1 MNIGQRIGD
10 YEVVEV
16 LGQGGMGQVYK
27 VKNLVSER
35 IEAMKVLLPNIE
47 GESELAERFQREIKM
62 QAALDHPNIAKLH
75 TALRDSNQLLVIM
88 EFVEGSS
95 LEKVLAKGPLLAR
108 DAAGYASQVLDA
120 LAYAHGRGIVH
131 RDVKPQN
138 MMLTPAG
145 VIKLLDFGIARVKT
159 DSKLTK
165 PGSTLG
171 SLYYMSP
178 EQIQGAEP
186 DPRSD
191 LYSVGIVLYEMVTG
205 KRPFLGDT
213 DYSIMAG
220 HLQQVPVPPVQL
232 VPWTLG
238 PLNEI
243 ILMAIAK
250 DPEKR
255 FQSAEAFRTALQSEI
270 GRA

>member
-10 YEVVEV
+10 YEIIEV

-47 GESELAERFQREIKM
+47 GDSELAERFQRVIKM
-62 QAALDHPNIAKLH
+62 
-75 TALRDSNQLLVIM
+75 
-88 EFVEGSS
+88 
-95 LEKVLAKGPLLAR
+95 
-108 DAAGYASQVLDA
+108 
-120 LAYAHGRGIVH
+120 
-131 RDVKPQN
+131 
-138 MMLTPAG
+138 
-145 VIKLLDFGIARVKT
+145 LDFGIARVKT

-238 PLNEI
+238 PL
-243 ILMAIAK
+243 
-250 DPEKR
+250 
-255 FQSAEAFRTALQSEI
+255 
-270 GRA
+270 